1 MRDFSHPRALE
12 MEGEPFV
19 TSGKDLVGAALPTE
33 ELGRL

>member
-19 TSGKDLVGAALPTE
+19 TSGKDLVGAALAVE
-33 ELGRL
+33 EPGRL